1 MNRITAFYRK
11 YYRKLAKMQKKMLK
25 YSHKG
30 DVTHGEI
37 KQKKYIVDCANR
49 YLRGILVLLWPT
61 KGYYG
66 QRIHYICKNYSY
78 ENSTKTLESA
88 FASAC
93 ENPYWVYFETQK
105 GQDVVEFEGDC
116 TVNNEV
122 AKINV
127 QFLVDN
133 DITSVQSGAM
143 LVDSKMQEEA
153 DRDQFY

>member
-1 MNRITAFYRK
+1 MG
-11 YYRKLAKMQKKMLK
+11 KLSKRNILW
-25 YSHKG
+25 
-30 DVTHGEI
+30 
-37 KQKKYIVDCANR
+37 IVPI
-49 YLRGILVLLWPT
+49 GILGVFW
-61 KGYYG
+61 YFYG
-66 QRIHYICKNYSY
+66 PQKDITDNEYITYVKNYSY

-153 DRDQFY
+153 DRDEFLLALAK